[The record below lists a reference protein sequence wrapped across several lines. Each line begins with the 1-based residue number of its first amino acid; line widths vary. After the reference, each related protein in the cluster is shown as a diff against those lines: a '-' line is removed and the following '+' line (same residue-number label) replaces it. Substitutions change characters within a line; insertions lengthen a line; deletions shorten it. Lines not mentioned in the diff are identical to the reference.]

1 MTNYY
6 SALELDLLNSKTNK
20 DTTQSYLIS
29 RPAPKTVGVELVGV
43 EDVDG
48 TFDAE
53 VVKLT
58 GHF

>member
-1 MTNYY
+1 MTQNTPR
-6 SALELDLLNSKTNK
+6 ARL
-20 DTTQSYLIS
+20 SYLLS
-29 RPAPKTVGVELVGV
+29 WPAPQTVRVELVGV